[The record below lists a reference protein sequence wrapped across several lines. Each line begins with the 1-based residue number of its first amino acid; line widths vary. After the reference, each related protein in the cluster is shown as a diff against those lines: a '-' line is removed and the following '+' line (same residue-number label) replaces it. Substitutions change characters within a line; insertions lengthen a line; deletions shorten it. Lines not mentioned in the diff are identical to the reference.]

1 MFETGLGR
9 ENAVAV
15 SMVKEKIKALIEA
28 ENPKAPLSDSKLAE
42 QLKKSGISV
51 SRRAVTKYREQLSI
65 PGSYDRKR

>member
-1 MFETGLGR
+1 MFETGLGG

-28 ENPKAPLSDSKLAE
+28 ENPKVPLSDNKLAE
-42 QLKKSGISV
+42 QLKKSGISI

-65 PGSYDRKR
+65 PGSYDRKG

>member
-1 MFETGLGR
+1 MFETGLGG

-28 ENPKAPLSDSKLAE
+28 ENPKVPLSDNKLAE

-65 PGSYDRKR
+65 PGSYDRKG